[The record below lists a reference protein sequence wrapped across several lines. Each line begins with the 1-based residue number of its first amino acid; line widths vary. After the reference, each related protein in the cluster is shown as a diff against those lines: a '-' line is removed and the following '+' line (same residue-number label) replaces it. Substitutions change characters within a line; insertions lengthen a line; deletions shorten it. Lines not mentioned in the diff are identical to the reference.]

1 MASTPEIQALIS
13 LMDTH
18 YQQIRDMEVTHDIF
32 GAEGDFRPRIE
43 YYHDAV
49 RALSS
54 GEGDPYSKYDRLAPE
69 RIAYDVSI
77 LRQIQSKPL
86 HAGRGTQ
93 HYSTSSELGAMGRDN
108 AAPKRPPRE
117 IRADLSKLY
126 KDYTVM
132 FVAILAEKMDDNV
145 QIRSEEADML
155 STECNDMASMIAGV
169 ENGSVSVDEV
179 LKAADMLEHDDLR
192 NLLTAILSKGKPA
205 TREMKALIAK
215 LKEMQGVMTEE
226 RDTIDKASMSFA
238 TSQLAVYEEARDTV
252 KRFAAQGLNIA
263 GKFVENAVSQ
273 SQGQG
278 RGQGRH

>member
-1 MASTPEIQALIS
+1 MVSTPEIQALIS
-13 LMDTH
+13 LMDSH
-18 YQQIRDMEVTHDIF
+18 FQQIRDIEVAHDIF

-77 LRQIQSKPL
+77 LRQIQEKPL

-93 HYSTSSELGAMGRDN
+93 HYSTSSELGSVGGSTAQ
-108 AAPKRPPRE
+108 KRPPRE
-117 IRADLSKLY
+117 IRAELTKLY

-155 STECNDMASMIAGV
+155 ATECNDMAAMIAGV

-179 LKAADMLEHDDLR
+179 LQAADMLEHDDLR

-215 LKEMQGVMTEE
+215 LKEMQGVMAEE
-226 RDTIDKASMSFA
+226 KDAIDKASMNFS

-278 RGQGRH
+278 HGQGRS